1 MLSRRF
7 ALLAL
12 LTLTAAL
19 AAAAPAS
26 AQQAGDGAGERS
38 ITVSG
43 DGAVFAENDIAVF
56 RLSVTTRRR
65 TAGAALR
72 ANSRTMRRITAAVRA
87 RGVAP
92 GDIRTDVVSLDRASV
107 RGRTHFVA
115 RNGVA
120 VTIRDL
126 DAAGSIVDVGVRAG
140 ATNVYGPE
148 FGLADASAIYRDALA
163 LAFADARTKA
173 ERLAREAGVML
184 GPVMRIRE
192 SGVDDFDESGGEAG
206 RVGGEDDGGQR
217 APISPGRT
225 RVFAG
230 LTVTFAT
237 S

>member
-1 MLSRRF
+1 MLSRRL
-7 ALLAL
+7 ATLAL
-12 LTLTAAL
+12 LTLAAAL

-26 AQQAGDGAGERS
+26 AQQAGDDAGERS

-43 DGAVFAENDIAVF
+43 DGAVFADNDIAVF

-65 TAGAALR
+65 TARAALR

-92 GDIRTDVVSLDRASV
+92 VDIRTDVVSLDRASV
-107 RGRTHFVA
+107 RHRVHFVA

-120 VTIRDL
+120 VTIRQL
-126 DAAGSIVDVGVRAG
+126 ARAGSIVDVGVRAG
-140 ATNVYGPE
+140 ATNVYGPD
-148 FGLADASAIYRDALA
+148 FGLADPSAIYRDALA

-173 ERLAREAGVML
+173 ERLAREAGVTL
-184 GPVMRIRE
+184 GPVLRIRE
-192 SGVDDFDESGGEAG
+192 SGTDDFGDDESGGG
-206 RVGGEDDGGQR
+206 RSNLEQGSAQ

-230 LTVTFAT
+230 VTVTFAT
-237 S
+237 G